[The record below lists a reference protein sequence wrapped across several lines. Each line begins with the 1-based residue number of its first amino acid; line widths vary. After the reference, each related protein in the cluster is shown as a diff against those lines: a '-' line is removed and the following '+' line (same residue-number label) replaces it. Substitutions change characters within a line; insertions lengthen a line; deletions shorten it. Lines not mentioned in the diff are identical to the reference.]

1 MCAVGG
7 YYNEC
12 VSNFNV
18 LVGTCPSENINWILD
33 KGLYNIPII
42 NPLNEKF
49 YTKISHLIVLNYD
62 NVVVCCETEFISLEE
77 RTWLRNRGYPERNKT
92 ILLDTEQYAIF
103 RIANLTNPKELIS
116 NPKNNIV
123 VYTKSLEQPVILSDD
138 FFSKEFCLSKSVS
151 TDKIFAYLKPF
162 FPRRNITQS
171 YKQLCFSD
179 FFMKEQDY
187 KLKSPI
193 RYSFVDLFAGCGGL
207 SLGLE
212 KAGFT
217 PVLVNELNS
226 DAMSTYLKNRE
237 VEYPWL
243 LDNNVNNVKD
253 LVLDNKLLEQYIK
266 NIKEKLNIDID
277 KGELDLV
284 CGGPPCQGFSG
295 IGIRRSYSVEKAQLP
310 SNYLFQDMAF
320 LVNRLNPKIFLFENV
335 RGLLTSRW
343 TKNGEKGEIFKMVL
357 DTFHQIGK
365 YNICYKLVHAKDY
378 GVPQNRPRILIVG
391 LRKDV
396 FPNMNQNNLDAVLSG
411 FLPKP
416 TGDAPNIED
425 LLGDLVDVKY
435 SNGGA
440 TNFYVS
446 SPKNDI
452 QKSFRTTRDG
462 KLMGKGSPLEEQ
474 EYSAHAPK
482 IVEKFNAML
491 ANDGE
496 IPPEFKTKK
505 FSQRVLPKKWDK
517 VGPTITC
524 CSAPDDYVHFSQPR
538 SLTVREWARLQMF
551 PDWYVFSGKRTTG
564 GLRRAGNPRE
574 GIFDREL
581 PKYTQIGNAVP
592 VGLAHKIGL
601 HFVNLLENINA

>member
-1 MCAVGG
+1 MSKVEI
-7 YYNEC
+7 YKDNL
-12 VSNFNV
+12 VLNKNV
-18 LVGTCPSENINWILD
+18 LVGTCPFENINWIQN
-33 KGLYNIPII
+33 KGYYNLPIKNLTDESI
-42 NPLNEKF
+42 CSSV
-49 YTKISHLIVLNYD
+49 SHLIVLYYDDVIVSCEAEFVEIKNYD
-62 NVVVCCETEFISLEE
+62 WLEH
-77 RTWLRNRGYPERNKT
+77 RGYPKKDYVDDGEVR
-92 ILLDTEQYAIF
+92 QYAIF
-103 RIANLTNPKELIS
+103 KLGNLVQAEELIS
-116 NPKNNIV
+116 NIKNNII
-123 VYTKSLEQPVILSDD
+123 VYTRALKYPIVLDD
-138 FFSKEFCLSKSVS
+138 MFFSKEFCLSKSDS
-151 TDKIFAYLKPF
+151 TDKIFKYLKPF
-162 FPRRNITQS
+162 FPRWNITRK
-171 YKQLCFSD
+171 YRQLCFSD
-179 FFMKEQDY
+179 FFMNKQNFT
-187 KLKSPI
+187 LKTPI
-193 RYSFVDLFAGCGGL
+193 KYSFVDLFAGCGGL

-237 VEYPWL
+237 DEYPWL

-253 LVLDNKLLEQYIK
+253 LVLDKKLLEQYIVS
-266 NIKEKLNIDID
+266 IKEKLHIDID

-310 SNYLFQDMAF
+310 SNYLFQDMAY

-343 TKNGEKGEIFKMVL
+343 TKDGEKGEIFKMVL

-365 YNICYKLVHAKDY
+365 YNICFKLVHAKDY

-396 FPNMNQNNLDAVLSG
+396 FPNMDKNDIDAVVAG

-416 TGDAPNIED
+416 SGKAPNIED
-425 LLGDLVDVKY
+425 LLGDLVDKKY
-435 SNGGA
+435 SNGGL
-440 TNFYVS
+440 TNHYTS

-452 QKSFRTTRDG
+452 QKAFRTMRDG
-462 KLMGKGSPLEEQ
+462 KMMDKGYPLEEQ

-482 IVEKFNAML
+482 VVEKFNAML
-491 ANDGE
+491 ANGGE

-505 FSQRVLPKKWDK
+505 FSQRLLPRKWDNS
-517 VGPTITC
+517 GPTITC

-601 HFVNLLENINA
+601 HFVKLLENTNA